1 MSLLLS
7 PLDSKT
13 KVFSSMLFLLNC
25 SVLFI
30 SFGQPCQTPL
40 SMGFPRQEYWSGL
53 PFPSPGALSDPGIE
67 PASPDWQVDSLPL
80 SHLGNPFSNIPCNV
94 SKTYPRNMTLGRLQ
108 TPCDRHFLKAADP
121 QFWLGQNVLNYS
133 TIYPRSFP
141 ARGGWIYH
149 SSSPICYK

>member
-53 PFPSPGALSDPGIE
+53 PFPSPGDLPNPGIKPWS
-67 PASPDWQVDSLPL
+67 PAWEADSLPSEPAGKPPPGMGKPL
-80 SHLGNPFSNIPCNV
+80 HPVSLINRFATWQRLDFSIFLVHTCPESLFSTPLKQESCTSTNLATLFFPPWMSIPVVRC
-94 SKTYPRNMTLGRLQ
+94 L
-108 TPCDRHFLKAADP
+108 
-121 QFWLGQNVLNYS
+121 
-133 TIYPRSFP
+133 
-141 ARGGWIYH
+141 
-149 SSSPICYK
+149 

>member
-1 MSLLLS
+1 MSFKTSCNITVLSRDNEIQTKWSLLLS

-80 SHLGNPFSNIPCNV
+80 SHLLGNPFL
-94 SKTYPRNMTLGRLQ
+94 TYHVTSLKPTLE
-108 TPCDRHFLKAADP
+108 TRH
-121 QFWLGQNVLNYS
+121 LGDCKPHV
-133 TIYPRSFP
+133 IDIF
-141 ARGGWIYH
+141 
-149 SSSPICYK
+149 